1 MKKFS
6 ATIIALIMFLAFIC
20 PSVIAAPRKVT
31 KPAQNVEKS
40 TEAVDS
46 TKTKATNKVNQKVAV
61 PPVDKMKQAGDT
73 KAKTPTAK

>member
-1 MKKFS
+1 MKKLG
-6 ATIIALIMFLAFIC
+6 ATIIALVMFLAFIC

-46 TKTKATNKVNQKVAV
+46 TKTKATNKVKVTES
-61 PPVDKMKQAGDT
+61 PVDTTKRAGDT